1 MSDETPTPEATTE
14 TTETATQETPQ
25 ALRDAAE
32 RGKQARAE
40 NVTLKRENAFLKAG
54 INVEDPK
61 LAYFYKG
68 YEGDLTR
75 DAILAAAQEAG
86 FIAPP
91 QQDPAAAATQAAE
104 QRVVAASAGGQAESG
119 SLQAAQAQMAE
130 VFAQGGAQ
138 GLAMALSQSGIPTSF
153 EG

>member
-1 MSDETPTPEATTE
+1 MSDETTTPEATTE
-14 TTETATQETPQ
+14 TTETTAQETPQ

-91 QQDPAAAATQAAE
+91 QQDPAVAATQAAE
-104 QRVVAASAGGQAESG
+104 QRVVAASAGGQAEAG
-119 SLQAAQAQMAE
+119 TLQAAQAQMAE